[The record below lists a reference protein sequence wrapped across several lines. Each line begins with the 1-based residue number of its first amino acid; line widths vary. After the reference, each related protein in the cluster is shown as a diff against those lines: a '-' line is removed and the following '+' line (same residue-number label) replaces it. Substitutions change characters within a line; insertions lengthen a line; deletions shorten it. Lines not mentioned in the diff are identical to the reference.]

1 VCNRQWEAK
10 VTVERV
16 VVFKRLFASEDAAG
30 AAAARAREKFMTRTA
45 MHRPATVAAAT
56 RVRPW

>member
-1 VCNRQWEAK
+1 
-10 VTVERV
+10 